1 MNKLGFIKLRKAN
14 KVVLII
20 IGIIIVFFI
29 LFRVVIYTETFIP
42 GTDCKVVVS
51 RFTHHYFGVVTNH
64 CNYVDCKNESEFV
77 SGKLNKKKYNALE
90 KDLNDP
96 NKINGD
102 KMICHLFK

>member
-1 MNKLGFIKLRKAN
+1 MNIGEVMLQLKNIWRVKMNKLGFIKLRKAN

-51 RFTHHYFGVVTNH
+51 RFTHHYFGVVTTW
-64 CNYVDCKNESEFV
+64 
-77 SGKLNKKKYNALE
+77 KKIE
-90 KDLNDP
+90 V
-96 NKINGD
+96 
-102 KMICHLFK
+102 